1 MAETVGLVFN
11 ERKFMCPRCGKEY
24 QSEASLKKHIKE
36 KHPDENSSQ
45 E

>member
-1 MAETVGLVFN
+1 MAKTVGLVFN
-11 ERKFMCPRCGKEY
+11 ERKLICPCCGKEY
-24 QSEASLKKHIKE
+24 QSEVSLKKHIKE